1 MLRIERDNRL
11 SNTEKFIFAGGCLT
25 AAALA
30 SAFFLLA
37 LAWSDLED
45 RQKLIMA
52 EHAANKERLSVI
64 HADHSDTLESVTTAI
79 EAQRRLRALVA
90 SVECDPFRKKGK

>member
-1 MLRIERDNRL
+1 MRIERDNKL
-11 SNTEKFIFAGGCLT
+11 SSTEKFIFAGGCLT

-37 LAWSDLED
+37 LAWNDLEE
-45 RQKLIMA
+45 RQKIVVA
-52 EHAANKERLSVI
+52 EHRANTERLAALRSD
-64 HADHSDTLESVTTAI
+64 HADTLEAVTTAI

-90 SVECDPFRKKGK
+90 SVECDPFKKKGK